1 MNMPMGMILLL
12 IVGAAV
18 YFGIA
23 QRLLDRMRL
32 TDRQAIV
39 FIFAMI
45 VGTFVN
51 IPLLNGPVQ
60 ATVNVGGALLPAL
73 LCIWLIAKA
82 DQAKERI
89 RAILSAVAVVVFI
102 YLGSRYLPHEPETM
116 FMDPKLLYGIG
127 AGLIAYLAGRSRRS
141 AFIGAALGVMM
152 SDLLRLALL
161 FNRGVAG
168 TTSLGGAGVFDVTI
182 VAALVAVMTA
192 ELVGETREKLQGGHK
207 SHGDLAGLYEFSEE
221 LSADK
226 SEQKSSVISLDRK
239 RKNSSMKGGEKENE

>member
-1 MNMPMGMILLL
+1 MNMPIGMILLF

-32 TDRQAIV
+32 TDKQAV
-39 FIFAMI
+39 WFILAMI
-45 VGTFVN
+45 IGTFIN

-60 ATVNVGGALLPAL
+60 ATANVGGAVLPAL
-73 LCIWLIAKA
+73 LCIWLVAKA

-89 RAILSAVAVVVFI
+89 RAIGSALAVMLFI
-102 YLGSRYLPHEPETM
+102 YLGSRYMPHEPETM
-116 FMDPKLLYGIG
+116 FMDPKLIYGIG

-141 AFIGAALGVMM
+141 AFIGAAMGVIL

-161 FNRGVAG
+161 YNRGVAG
-168 TTSLGGAGVFDVTI
+168 TTALGGAGVFDVTV

-207 SHGDLAGLYEFSEE
+207 QPGDLAGMYEFSEE
-221 LSADK
+221 LSVDK
-226 SEQKSSVISLDRK
+226 NEQKPSVISLDSK
-239 RKNSSMKGGEKENE
+239 RKSASEKGRGKENE